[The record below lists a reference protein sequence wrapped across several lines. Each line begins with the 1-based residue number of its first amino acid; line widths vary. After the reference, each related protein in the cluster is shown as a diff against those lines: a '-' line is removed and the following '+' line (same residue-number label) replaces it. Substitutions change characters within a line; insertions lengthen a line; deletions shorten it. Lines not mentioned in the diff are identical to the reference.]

1 MQLVSPV
8 FIVIKIEDVMQCIL
22 FLLRVQAIAASMQ
35 CIVRAEAA
43 LWLIVR
49 MYWRHAA
56 LFSSA
61 SECYDP

>member
-8 FIVIKIEDVMQCIL
+8 FIVIEIEDVMQSVL

-43 LWLIVR
+43 C
-49 MYWRHAA
+49 HQ
-56 LFSSA
+56 
-61 SECYDP
+61 P